1 MVGDLP
7 GKTKVHEAERRGVEI
22 STLDTLE
29 QLLQGALT
37 FQEFID
43 TLAPVIGNYSE
54 GFQGQH
60 QEQQANTTVA
70 VATAGQ
76 AEVES
81 PKVPRPGPQLDHH
94 RSTGGV
100 QHP

>member
-1 MVGDLP
+1 MGDLP
-7 GKTKVHEAERRGVEI
+7 GKTKVHEAKRCGVEI

-43 TLAPVIGNYSE
+43 TLAPMIENYSE

-60 QEQQANTTVA
+60 QERQANTTVV

-76 AEVES
+76 AEVEAENNS
-81 PKVPRPGPQLDHH
+81 VELPDHQ
-94 RSTGGV
+94 RSRGRA
-100 QHP
+100 PN

>member
-1 MVGDLP
+1 MVGDIP
-7 GKTKVHEAERRGVEI
+7 GKTKVHKAKWHGVKI

-29 QLLQGALT
+29 QLLQGVLT

-43 TLAPVIGNYSE
+43 TPAPVIENYSE

-60 QEQQANTTVA
+60 QEWQANTTVA

-76 AEVES
+76 AEVEAENS
-81 PKVPRPGPQLDHH
+81 SVELPDHQ
-94 RSTGGV
+94 RSQGRA
-100 QHP
+100 PN

>member
-29 QLLQGALT
+29 QLLQRTLT

-43 TLAPVIGNYSE
+43 TPAPVIGNYSE

-60 QEQQANTTVA
+60 QEWQANTMVVA
-70 VATAGQ
+70 VTASQ
-76 AEVES
+76 AEVEAENS
-81 PKVPRPGPQLDHH
+81 SVELPDHQ
-94 RSTGGV
+94 RSRGRA
-100 QHP
+100 PN

>member
-1 MVGDLP
+1 VGDLP
-7 GKTKVHEAERRGVEI
+7 GKTKVHKAEQCGVEI
-22 STLDTLE
+22 STLDMLE

-43 TLAPVIGNYSE
+43 TPAAVIGNYSE

-60 QEQQANTTVA
+60 QERQANTAVV

-76 AEVES
+76 AEVEAENS
-81 PKVPRPGPQLDHH
+81 SVELPDHQ
-94 RSTGGV
+94 RSRGRA
-100 QHP
+100 PN

>member
-1 MVGDLP
+1 MGDLP
-7 GKTKVHEAERRGVEI
+7 GKTKVHEAEQHGVEI

-29 QLLQGALT
+29 QLLQGTLT

-43 TLAPVIGNYSE
+43 TPAPVIENYSE
-54 GFQGQH
+54 SFQVQH
-60 QEQQANTTVA
+60 QEQQANTA
-70 VATAGQ
+70 VAAVTAGQ

-81 PKVPRPGPQLDHH
+81 PKVPRPGPRLGHH

-100 QHP
+100 QPP

>member
-1 MVGDLP
+1 VGDLP
-7 GKTKVHEAERRGVEI
+7 GKTKVHEAKRCGVEI
-22 STLDTLE
+22 STLDMLE

-43 TLAPVIGNYSE
+43 TPAAVIGNYSE

-60 QEQQANTTVA
+60 QERQANTTVA

-76 AEVES
+76 AEVEAENS
-81 PKVPRPGPQLDHH
+81 SVELPDHQ
-94 RSTGGV
+94 RSQGRA
-100 QHP
+100 PN

>member
-1 MVGDLP
+1 MGDSP
-7 GKTKVHEAERRGVEI
+7 GKTKVHEAERCGVEI

-43 TLAPVIGNYSE
+43 TPAAVIENYSE

-60 QEQQANTTVA
+60 QEWQAITTVG
-70 VATAGQ
+70 VATASQ
-76 AEVES
+76 AEVKAENS
-81 PKVPRPGPQLDHH
+81 SVELPDHQ
-94 RSTGGV
+94 RSQGRA
-100 QHP
+100 PN

>member
-1 MVGDLP
+1 VGDLP
-7 GKTKVHEAERRGVEI
+7 GKTKVHEAEQRGVEI

-43 TLAPVIGNYSE
+43 TPAAMIGNYSE

-60 QEQQANTTVA
+60 QKWQANTAVA

-76 AEVES
+76 AEVVAENS
-81 PKVPRPGPQLDHH
+81 SVELPDHQW
-94 RSTGGV
+94 S
-100 QHP
+100 